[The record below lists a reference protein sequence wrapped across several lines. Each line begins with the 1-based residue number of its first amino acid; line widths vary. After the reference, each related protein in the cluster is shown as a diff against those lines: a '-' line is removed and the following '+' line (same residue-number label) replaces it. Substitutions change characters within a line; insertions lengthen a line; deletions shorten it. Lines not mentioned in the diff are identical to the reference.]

1 MVGGIT
7 PFDRNKES
15 FVRARVVG
23 EIMSYQKLSQVSCD
37 GDSALSTGTKTS
49 AFFLSSCCAWRS
61 RRRRRVRVIRLSGH
75 PASLPGVG
83 IDDVPSCEV
92 NFSSF
97 VSFSMVAEA
106 IEELI
111 SVLIP
116 SIAK

>member
-1 MVGGIT
+1 M
-7 PFDRNKES
+7 
-15 FVRARVVG
+15 
-23 EIMSYQKLSQVSCD
+23 
-37 GDSALSTGTKTS
+37 
-49 AFFLSSCCAWRS
+49 
-61 RRRRRVRVIRLSGH
+61 RVIRLSGH